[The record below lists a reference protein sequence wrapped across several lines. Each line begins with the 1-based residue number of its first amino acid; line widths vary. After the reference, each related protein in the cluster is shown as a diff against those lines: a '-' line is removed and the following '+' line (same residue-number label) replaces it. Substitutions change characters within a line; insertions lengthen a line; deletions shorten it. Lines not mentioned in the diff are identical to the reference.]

1 MENIRTMKLEEIR
14 ETLAELKARIA
25 EVEAQLAELQSVT
38 EACREDGAE
47 SLAEESQVGGSLVGE
62 SLAEESQVGESLV
75 GESLA
80 EESQVG
86 ESLAEESPVEES
98 LETIQQDLPGENDEE
113 ISGESLEG
121 MRMEPQED
129 IPEDIADAIT
139 EDIAEAVPIDIS
151 IDDLD
156 IEPVRFEPEPVV
168 VENAKPI
175 EAKSL
180 EEAILES
187 DLEQEKEKKNEKE
200 NEPATLQGLRTEGIK
215 ETAEVV
221 TRIENKAV
229 TAADTWKGN
238 RKAPE
243 TGKTISINDKEEK
256 RARKAVVDVLGEKFP
271 WRTAIQAGPVKNV
284 ISAISLND
292 RVLFINTLFKE
303 DPMAFQEAIAA
314 FNSMT
319 SMEEAEKYVFEKHPD
334 WNFSSD
340 TVFKL
345 MMAVKRKLD

>member
-1 MENIRTMKLEEIR
+1 MKLEEIR
-14 ETLAELKARIA
+14 ETLEELKARIA

-38 EACREDGAE
+38 DTCREDGAE
-47 SLAEESQVGGSLVGE
+47 SLAEKVFVGE
-62 SLAEESQVGESLV
+62 SQEE
-75 GESLA
+75 
-80 EESQVG
+80 
-86 ESLAEESPVEES
+86 
-98 LETIQQDLPGENDEE
+98 
-113 ISGESLEG
+113 
-121 MRMEPQED
+121 MRREPQED
-129 IPEDIADAIT
+129 IPEEIAEAVT
-139 EDIAEAVPIDIS
+139 EEAEAVPIDIS

-215 ETAEVV
+215 ATAQVV
-221 TRIENKAV
+221 TRIENKAAA
-229 TAADTWKGN
+229 AADTWKETS
-238 RKAPE
+238 KAPE

-271 WRTAIQAGPVKNV
+271 WRTAVQGSPVKNV

-303 DPMAFQEAIAA
+303 DPLAFQDAIAA

-319 SMEEAEKYVFEKHPD
+319 TLEEAEKYVFENFPE

-345 MMAVKRKLD
+345 MMAVRRKLN

>member
-1 MENIRTMKLEEIR
+1 MKLEEIR
-14 ETLAELKARIA
+14 ETLEELKARIA

-38 EACREDGAE
+38 DTCREDGAE
-47 SLAEESQVGGSLVGE
+47 SLAEKVFVGE
-62 SLAEESQVGESLV
+62 SQEE
-75 GESLA
+75 
-80 EESQVG
+80 
-86 ESLAEESPVEES
+86 
-98 LETIQQDLPGENDEE
+98 
-113 ISGESLEG
+113 

-129 IPEDIADAIT
+129 IPEEIAEAVT
-139 EDIAEAVPIDIS
+139 EEAEAVPIDIS

-215 ETAEVV
+215 ATAQVV
-221 TRIENKAV
+221 TKIENKAAA
-229 TAADTWKGN
+229 AADTWKETS
-238 RKAPE
+238 KAPE

-271 WRTAIQAGPVKNV
+271 WRTAVQGSPVKNV

-303 DPMAFQEAIAA
+303 DPLAFQDAIAA

-319 SMEEAEKYVFEKHPD
+319 TLEEAEKYVFENFPE

-345 MMAVKRKLD
+345 MMAVRRKLN

>member
-14 ETLAELKARIA
+14 ETLEELKARIA

-38 EACREDGAE
+38 DNCREDGAE
-47 SLAEESQVGGSLVGE
+47 SLAEEVFV
-62 SLAEESQVGESLV
+62 EESQ
-75 GESLA
+75 
-80 EESQVG
+80 
-86 ESLAEESPVEES
+86 
-98 LETIQQDLPGENDEE
+98 
-113 ISGESLEG
+113 EG
-121 MRMEPQED
+121 IRREAQED
-129 IPEDIADAIT
+129 IPEDIAEAVT
-139 EDIAEAVPIDIS
+139 EEAEAVPIDIS

-180 EEAILES
+180 EEAIMES
-187 DLEQEKEKKNEKE
+187 TREQDT
-200 NEPATLQGLRTEGIK
+200 PATLLGEELKTEGIK
-215 ETAEVV
+215 
-221 TRIENKAV
+221 
-229 TAADTWKGN
+229 
-238 RKAPE
+238 E

-271 WRTAIQAGPVKNV
+271 WRNAVQGSPVKNV

-303 DPMAFQEAIAA
+303 DPLAFQDAIAA

-319 SMEEAEKYVFEKHPD
+319 SLEEAEKYVFENFPE

-345 MMAVKRKLD
+345 MMAVKRKLN

>member
-14 ETLAELKARIA
+14 ETLEELKARIA

-38 EACREDGAE
+38 DNCREDGAE
-47 SLAEESQVGGSLVGE
+47 SLAEEVFVGE
-62 SLAEESQVGESLV
+62 SQEE
-75 GESLA
+75 
-80 EESQVG
+80 
-86 ESLAEESPVEES
+86 
-98 LETIQQDLPGENDEE
+98 
-113 ISGESLEG
+113 

-129 IPEDIADAIT
+129 IPEEIAEAVT
-139 EDIAEAVPIDIS
+139 EEAEAVPIDIS

-187 DLEQEKEKKNEKE
+187 DLEK
-200 NEPATLQGLRTEGIK
+200 
-215 ETAEVV
+215 
-221 TRIENKAV
+221 
-229 TAADTWKGN
+229 
-238 RKAPE
+238 E
-243 TGKTISINDKEEK
+243 TGKTLSINDKEEK

-271 WRTAIQAGPVKNV
+271 WRTAVQGSPVKNV

-303 DPMAFQEAIAA
+303 DPLAFQDAIAA

-319 SMEEAEKYVFEKHPD
+319 TLEEAEKYVFDNFPE

-345 MMAVKRKLD
+345 MMAVRRKLD

>member
-14 ETLAELKARIA
+14 ETLEELKARIA

-38 EACREDGAE
+38 DTCREDGAE
-47 SLAEESQVGGSLVGE
+47 SLAEKVFVGE
-62 SLAEESQVGESLV
+62 SQEE
-75 GESLA
+75 
-80 EESQVG
+80 
-86 ESLAEESPVEES
+86 
-98 LETIQQDLPGENDEE
+98 
-113 ISGESLEG
+113 
-121 MRMEPQED
+121 MRREPQED
-129 IPEDIADAIT
+129 IPEEIAEAVT
-139 EDIAEAVPIDIS
+139 EEAEAVPIDIS

-215 ETAEVV
+215 ATAQVV
-221 TRIENKAV
+221 TRIENKAAA
-229 TAADTWKGN
+229 AADTWKETS
-238 RKAPE
+238 KAPE

-271 WRTAIQAGPVKNV
+271 WRTAVQGSPVKNV

-303 DPMAFQEAIAA
+303 DPLAFQDAIAA

-319 SMEEAEKYVFEKHPD
+319 TLEEAEKYVFENFPE

-345 MMAVKRKLD
+345 MMAVRRKLN

>member
-1 MENIRTMKLEEIR
+1 MKLEEIR
-14 ETLAELKARIA
+14 ETLEELKARIA

-38 EACREDGAE
+38 DTCREDGAE
-47 SLAEESQVGGSLVGE
+47 SLAEEVFVGE
-62 SLAEESQVGESLV
+62 SQEE
-75 GESLA
+75 
-80 EESQVG
+80 
-86 ESLAEESPVEES
+86 
-98 LETIQQDLPGENDEE
+98 
-113 ISGESLEG
+113 
-121 MRMEPQED
+121 MRMEAQDD
-129 IPEDIADAIT
+129 IPEDIAEAVT

-151 IDDLD
+151 IDDMD

-168 VENAKPI
+168 VENAAPM

-215 ETAEVV
+215 ATAQVV
-221 TRIENKAV
+221 TKIENKAAA
-229 TAADTWKGN
+229 AADTWKETS
-238 RKAPE
+238 KAPE

-271 WRTAIQAGPVKNV
+271 WRTAVQGSPVKNV

-303 DPMAFQEAIAA
+303 DPLAFQDAIAA

-319 SMEEAEKYVFEKHPD
+319 TLEEAEKYVFENFPE

-345 MMAVKRKLD
+345 MMAVRRKLN

>member
-1 MENIRTMKLEEIR
+1 MKLEEIR
-14 ETLAELKARIA
+14 ETLEELKARIA

-38 EACREDGAE
+38 DNCREDGAE
-47 SLAEESQVGGSLVGE
+47 SLAEEVFVEEG
-62 SLAEESQVGESLV
+62 LAGKELKKTQQDMPGAANENIPGMSNEDILGMSNEIISKESQ
-75 GESLA
+75 
-80 EESQVG
+80 EE
-86 ESLAEESPVEES
+86 
-98 LETIQQDLPGENDEE
+98 
-113 ISGESLEG
+113 

-129 IPEDIADAIT
+129 IPEEIAEAVT
-139 EDIAEAVPIDIS
+139 EEAEAVPIDIS

-180 EEAILES
+180 EEAIMES
-187 DLEQEKEKKNEKE
+187 DMEK
-200 NEPATLQGLRTEGIK
+200 
-215 ETAEVV
+215 
-221 TRIENKAV
+221 
-229 TAADTWKGN
+229 
-238 RKAPE
+238 E

-256 RARKAVVDVLGEKFP
+256 RARKAVVDVMGEKFP
-271 WRTAIQAGPVKNV
+271 WRTAIQASPVKNV

-319 SMEEAEKYVFEKHPD
+319 SLEEAEKYVFEKYPD

-345 MMAVKRKLD
+345 MMAVRRKLD

>member
-1 MENIRTMKLEEIR
+1 MKLEEIR
-14 ETLAELKARIA
+14 ETLEELKARIA

-38 EACREDGAE
+38 DTCREDGAE
-47 SLAEESQVGGSLVGE
+47 SLAEKVFVEEGLAGKELKKTQQDMPGAANEDIPGESQ
-62 SLAEESQVGESLV
+62 
-75 GESLA
+75 
-80 EESQVG
+80 
-86 ESLAEESPVEES
+86 
-98 LETIQQDLPGENDEE
+98 
-113 ISGESLEG
+113 EG
-121 MRMEPQED
+121 IRREPQDD
-129 IPEDIADAIT
+129 IPEDIAEVEAQLTELQSVT

-180 EEAILES
+180 EEAIMES
-187 DLEQEKEKKNEKE
+187 DMEK
-200 NEPATLQGLRTEGIK
+200 
-215 ETAEVV
+215 
-221 TRIENKAV
+221 
-229 TAADTWKGN
+229 
-238 RKAPE
+238 E

-256 RARKAVVDVLGEKFP
+256 RARKAVVDVMGEKFP
-271 WRTAIQAGPVKNV
+271 WRTAIQASPVKNV

-319 SMEEAEKYVFEKHPD
+319 SLEEAEKYVFEKYPD

-345 MMAVKRKLD
+345 MMAVRRKLD

>member
-14 ETLAELKARIA
+14 ETLEELKARIA

-38 EACREDGAE
+38 DNCREDGAE
-47 SLAEESQVGGSLVGE
+47 SLAEKVF
-62 SLAEESQVGESLV
+62 
-75 GESLA
+75 
-80 EESQVG
+80 
-86 ESLAEESPVEES
+86 VEEG
-98 LETIQQDLPGENDEE
+98 LAGKELKKTQQDMPGAANEE
-113 ISGESLEG
+113 IPGACN
-121 MRMEPQED
+121 ED
-129 IPEDIADAIT
+129 IPGDIAEALT
-139 EDIAEAVPIDIS
+139 EEAEAVPIDIS

-215 ETAEVV
+215 ATAQVV
-221 TRIENKAV
+221 TRIESKAV
-229 TAADTWKGN
+229 TAADTWKETS
-238 RKAPE
+238 KAPE

-271 WRTAIQAGPVKNV
+271 WRTAVQGSPVKNV

-303 DPMAFQEAIAA
+303 DPLAFQDAIAA

-319 SMEEAEKYVFEKHPD
+319 TLEEAEKYVFENFPE

-345 MMAVKRKLD
+345 MMAVRRKLN

>member
-14 ETLAELKARIA
+14 ETLEELKARIA
-25 EVEAQLAELQSVT
+25 EMEAQLAELQSV
-38 EACREDGAE
+38 
-47 SLAEESQVGGSLVGE
+47 
-62 SLAEESQVGESLV
+62 
-75 GESLA
+75 
-80 EESQVG
+80 
-86 ESLAEESPVEES
+86 
-98 LETIQQDLPGENDEE
+98 
-113 ISGESLEG
+113 
-121 MRMEPQED
+121 
-129 IPEDIADAIT
+129 T

-180 EEAILES
+180 EEAIMES
-187 DLEQEKEKKNEKE
+187 DMEK
-200 NEPATLQGLRTEGIK
+200 
-215 ETAEVV
+215 
-221 TRIENKAV
+221 
-229 TAADTWKGN
+229 
-238 RKAPE
+238 E
-243 TGKTISINDKEEK
+243 TGKAISINDKEEK
-256 RARKAVVDVLGEKFP
+256 RARKAVVDVMGEKFP
-271 WRTAIQAGPVKNV
+271 WRTAIQASPVKNV

-319 SMEEAEKYVFEKHPD
+319 SLEEAEKYVFEKYPD

-345 MMAVKRKLD
+345 MMAVRRKLD

>member
-14 ETLAELKARIA
+14 ETLEELKARIA

-38 EACREDGAE
+38 DTCREDGAE
-47 SLAEESQVGGSLVGE
+47 SLAEKVFVGE
-62 SLAEESQVGESLV
+62 SQEE
-75 GESLA
+75 
-80 EESQVG
+80 
-86 ESLAEESPVEES
+86 
-98 LETIQQDLPGENDEE
+98 
-113 ISGESLEG
+113 

-129 IPEDIADAIT
+129 IPEEIAEAVT
-139 EDIAEAVPIDIS
+139 EDIAEVVPIDIS

-215 ETAEVV
+215 ATAQVV
-221 TRIENKAV
+221 TKIENKAAA
-229 TAADTWKGN
+229 AADTWKETS
-238 RKAPE
+238 KAPE

-271 WRTAIQAGPVKNV
+271 WRTAVQGSPVKNV

-303 DPMAFQEAIAA
+303 DPLAFQDAIAA

-319 SMEEAEKYVFEKHPD
+319 TLEEAEKYVFENFPE

-345 MMAVKRKLD
+345 MMAVRRKLN

>member
-1 MENIRTMKLEEIR
+1 MKLEEIR
-14 ETLAELKARIA
+14 ETLEELKARIA

-38 EACREDGAE
+38 DNCREDGAE
-47 SLAEESQVGGSLVGE
+47 SLAEEVFV
-62 SLAEESQVGESLV
+62 EESQ
-75 GESLA
+75 
-80 EESQVG
+80 
-86 ESLAEESPVEES
+86 
-98 LETIQQDLPGENDEE
+98 
-113 ISGESLEG
+113 EG
-121 MRMEPQED
+121 IRREAQED
-129 IPEDIADAIT
+129 IPEDIAEAVT
-139 EDIAEAVPIDIS
+139 EEAEAVPIDIS

-180 EEAILES
+180 EEAIMES
-187 DLEQEKEKKNEKE
+187 TREQDT
-200 NEPATLQGLRTEGIK
+200 PATLLGEELKTEGIK
-215 ETAEVV
+215 
-221 TRIENKAV
+221 
-229 TAADTWKGN
+229 
-238 RKAPE
+238 E

-271 WRTAIQAGPVKNV
+271 WRNAVQGSPVKNV

-303 DPMAFQEAIAA
+303 DPLAFQDAIAA

-319 SMEEAEKYVFEKHPD
+319 SLEEAEKYVFENFPE

-345 MMAVKRKLD
+345 MMAVKRKLN

>member
-14 ETLAELKARIA
+14 ETLEELKARIA
-25 EVEAQLAELQSVT
+25 EVEAQLAELQSV
-38 EACREDGAE
+38 A
-47 SLAEESQVGGSLVGE
+47 
-62 SLAEESQVGESLV
+62 
-75 GESLA
+75 
-80 EESQVG
+80 
-86 ESLAEESPVEES
+86 
-98 LETIQQDLPGENDEE
+98 
-113 ISGESLEG
+113 
-121 MRMEPQED
+121 
-129 IPEDIADAIT
+129 

-180 EEAILES
+180 EEAIMES
-187 DLEQEKEKKNEKE
+187 TREQDA
-200 NEPATLQGLRTEGIK
+200 PATLLGEELKTEGIK
-215 ETAEVV
+215 
-221 TRIENKAV
+221 
-229 TAADTWKGN
+229 
-238 RKAPE
+238 E

-256 RARKAVVDVLGEKFP
+256 RARKAVVDVLGDKFP
-271 WRTAIQAGPVKNV
+271 WRTAVQGSPVKNV

-303 DPMAFQEAIAA
+303 DPLAFQDAIAA

-319 SMEEAEKYVFEKHPD
+319 TLEEAEKYVFENFPE

-345 MMAVKRKLD
+345 MMAVRRKLN

>member
-14 ETLAELKARIA
+14 ETLEELKARIA

-38 EACREDGAE
+38 DTCREDGAE
-47 SLAEESQVGGSLVGE
+47 SLAEKVFVEEGLAGKELKKTQQDMPGAANEEILGACNEDIQGMSNEIISKESQ
-62 SLAEESQVGESLV
+62 
-75 GESLA
+75 
-80 EESQVG
+80 
-86 ESLAEESPVEES
+86 
-98 LETIQQDLPGENDEE
+98 
-113 ISGESLEG
+113 EG

-129 IPEDIADAIT
+129 IP

-180 EEAILES
+180 EEAIMES
-187 DLEQEKEKKNEKE
+187 DMEK
-200 NEPATLQGLRTEGIK
+200 
-215 ETAEVV
+215 
-221 TRIENKAV
+221 
-229 TAADTWKGN
+229 
-238 RKAPE
+238 E
-243 TGKTISINDKEEK
+243 TGKETGKAISINDKEEK
-256 RARKAVVDVLGEKFP
+256 RARKAVVDVMGEKFP
-271 WRTAIQAGPVKNV
+271 WRTAIQASPVKNV

-319 SMEEAEKYVFEKHPD
+319 SLEEAEKYVFEKYPD

-345 MMAVKRKLD
+345 MMAVRRKLD

>member
-1 MENIRTMKLEEIR
+1 MKLEEIR
-14 ETLAELKARIA
+14 ETLEELKARIA

-62 SLAEESQVGESLV
+62 SLTEESQMGESLAEESQVGESLV

-86 ESLAEESPVEES
+86 ESLVGESLTEES

-156 IEPVRFEPEPVV
+156 IELVHFEPEPMV
-168 VENAKPI
+168 VENAAPMG
-175 EAKSL
+175 AKSL
-180 EEAILES
+180 EEAIMES
-187 DLEQEKEKKNEKE
+187 TREQDA
-200 NEPATLQGLRTEGIK
+200 PATLLGEELKTEGIK

>member
-1 MENIRTMKLEEIR
+1 MKLEEIR
-14 ETLAELKARIA
+14 ETLEELKARIA
-25 EVEAQLAELQSVT
+25 EVEAQLAELQGVT
-38 EACREDGAE
+38 DTCREEGAE
-47 SLAEESQVGGSLVGE
+47 SLAGE
-62 SLAEESQVGESLV
+62 GLKE
-75 GESLA
+75 
-80 EESQVG
+80 
-86 ESLAEESPVEES
+86 
-98 LETIQQDLPGENDEE
+98 IQQDLPGAANED
-113 ISGESLEG
+113 IPGESQEG

-129 IPEDIADAIT
+129 IPEDITVA
-139 EDIAEAVPIDIS
+139 EDIAEAAPIDIS

-180 EEAILES
+180 EEAIMES
-187 DLEQEKEKKNEKE
+187 TREQDA
-200 NEPATLQGLRTEGIK
+200 PATLLGEELKTEGIK

-221 TRIENKAV
+221 TKFE
-229 TAADTWKGN
+229 N

-243 TGKTISINDKEEK
+243 TGKVISINDKEEK
-256 RARKAVVDVLGEKFP
+256 RARKAVVDIMGEKFP
-271 WRTAIQAGPVKNV
+271 WRTAIQASPVKNV

-292 RVLFINTLFKE
+292 RVLFINTLFNE
-303 DPMAFQEAIAA
+303 DPLAFQEAIAA

-319 SMEEAEKYVFEKHPD
+319 SLEEAEKYVFEKFPE

-345 MMAVKRKLD
+345 MMAVRRKLD